1 MSEQRKKQILEAS
14 EKEFESLNGE
24 AGIVA
29 KITFLIGAEWA
40 DQKQIS
46 NKKETRAWEEMALR
60 EYEGPDDPMSK
71 LIFQATLLKGVK
83 WAIENPE
90 VPESKTRAKNDKVPF
105 AEIIDDTKMMVWYPM
120 SDKRW
125 LRHSAKR
132 TLFLGPDGFPHT
144 SAEMTY
150 FINKSKAWLLLP
162 EPPNF
167 N

>member
-1 MSEQRKKQILEAS
+1 MREQRTKQIMAAAD
-14 EKEFESLNGE
+14 KEFESLSE
-24 AGIVA
+24 ASAAIA
-29 KITFLIGAEWA
+29 KIIFLIGAEWA

-60 EYEGPDDPMSK
+60 ENEGPDDPMSK

-90 VPESKTRAKNDKVPF
+90 APESKTKAKDDKVPF

-125 LRHSAKR
+125 LGHSPKR
-132 TLFLGPDGFPHT
+132 TIFWDLTDSL
-144 SAEMTY
+144 
-150 FINKSKAWLLLP
+150 IRVRK
-162 EPPNF
+162 
-167 N
+167 